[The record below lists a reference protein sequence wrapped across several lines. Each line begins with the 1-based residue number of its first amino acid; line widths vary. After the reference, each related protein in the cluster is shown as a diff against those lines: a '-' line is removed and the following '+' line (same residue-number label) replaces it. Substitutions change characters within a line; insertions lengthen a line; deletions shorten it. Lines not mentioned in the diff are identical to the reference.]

1 MKKISMI
8 VPCYNEEENISLFY
22 KAVKDTYKKQNYELE
37 LIFINDGSSDKTLPE
52 LKKLIK
58 NSFCKIKVISLS
70 RNFGK
75 ESVIYAGLK
84 EATGDYTLII
94 DADMQQNPKLTIK
107 MAEILDENP
116 DYDCVCYYQE
126 KRIENK
132 LISSLKNLFYKTMN
146 KMTNVSMKQ
155 GASDFRMFRKNIKD
169 SLISMEEYCRFTKGM
184 FAWIG
189 YNTKY
194 LPYTPLERANG
205 KTKWKTTK
213 LMQYGISGII
223 SFSNAPLKL
232 ATVLGFCFSFFSIIY
247 LFIVLI
253 KKIFFEIS
261 IPGYPTIVSCIL
273 LIGGIQ
279 LFCLGIIGEYIGKV
293 YLESKHRPKYIIKEK
308 MENSNND

>member
-1 MKKISMI
+1 MKKISVI
-8 VPCYNEEENISLFY
+8 VPCYNEEENIPLFY
-22 KAVKDTYKKQNYELE
+22 KAIKEAYKDQNYKLE
-37 LIFINDGSSDKTLPE
+37 LIFIDDGSSDGTLKE
-52 LKKLIK
+52 LNKLIK
-58 NSFCKIKVISLS
+58 TDFCKIKIITLS

-84 EATGDYTLII
+84 ESTGDYTLII
-94 DADMQQNPKLTIK
+94 DADMQQPPKLTIK
-107 MAEILDENP
+107 MAEILDKNKE
-116 DYDCVCYYQE
+116 YDCVCYYQD
-126 KRIENK
+126 KRIEK
-132 LISSLKNLFYKTMN
+132 KVISSLKNLFYKTMN
-146 KMTNVSMKQ
+146 KMANVNMKQ
-155 GASDFRMFRKNIKD
+155 GASDFRMFRKNVKD

-194 LPYTPLERANG
+194 LPYTPLERASG

-213 LMQYGISGII
+213 LMQYGISGIV

-232 ATVLGFCFSFFSIIY
+232 ATILGFCFSFFSIIY

-279 LFCLGIIGEYIGKV
+279 LFCLGIIGEYLGKV
-293 YLESKHRPKYIIKEK
+293 YLEAKHRPKYIIKEK
-308 MENSNND
+308 MENKENA